1 MRLPYAEGVAQAVH
15 VDSASDFRI
24 VAGSKRSQAAEMALP
39 PGGSTGG
46 PDNRHDHSDQ
56 WVLVLSG
63 TGTAIVERTEYNLS
77 PGTLLLIEAGE
88 AHELKSA
95 PDEPLATVS
104 IYAPPEY

>member
-1 MRLPYAEGVAQAVH
+1 MAQAVH
-15 VDSASDFRI
+15 VDGASKFRV
-24 VAGSKRSQAAEMALP
+24 VAGSERSQAAEMALP

-46 PDNRHDHSDQ
+46 PDNRHDRSDQ

-63 TGTAIVERTEYNLS
+63 SGTAIVEGSEYELS

-95 PDEPLATVS
+95 SEEELATVNF
-104 IYAPPEY
+104 YAPPEY